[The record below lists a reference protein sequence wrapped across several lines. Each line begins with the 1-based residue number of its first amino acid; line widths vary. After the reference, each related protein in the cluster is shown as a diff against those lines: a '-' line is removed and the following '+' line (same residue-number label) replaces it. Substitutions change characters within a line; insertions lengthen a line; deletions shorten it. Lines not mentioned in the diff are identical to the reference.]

1 MRAAPA
7 SRQLSCGRW
16 SLDLSQPRVMGII
29 NVTPDSFSGD
39 GLAGAPQQAVAQGLQ
54 MVAQGADL
62 LDVGGEST
70 RPGAA
75 ELSVQEELDRVIPVI
90 EALVAR
96 VEAPVAVDTRKAAV
110 MVAAL
115 QAGATMINDVNA
127 LRGVEASFVRQVL
140 AARQEPIVLM
150 HMQGIPAT
158 MQAEPSYQD
167 VVAEVVAFLA
177 ERVRW
182 CEEQGIARSRL
193 LVDPG
198 IGFGK
203 DHAHN
208 MTLLCHLSALQVLE
222 VPVLLGVSR
231 KRLTGWLT
239 GEVEPHKRDVASHVL
254 AAWGVCAGAAIV
266 RVHDVAGARQAL
278 AVAQG
283 LRQWCKG

>member
-1 MRAAPA
+1 
-7 SRQLSCGRW
+7 
-16 SLDLSQPRVMGII
+16 MGII
-29 NVTPDSFSGD
+29 NMTPDSFSGD
-39 GLAGAPQQAVAQGLQ
+39 GLAGAPQQAVAQGLR

-90 EALVAR
+90 EALTAQVA
-96 VEAPVAVDTRKAAV
+96 VPVAVDTRKAEV
-110 MVAAL
+110 MAAAL
-115 QAGATMINDVNA
+115 QAGAAMINDVNA
-127 LRGVEASFVRQVL
+127 LRGVEASFVRRVL
-140 AARQEPIVLM
+140 AVRQEPIVLM
-150 HMQGIPAT
+150 HMRGIPAT
-158 MQAEPSYQD
+158 MQNAPSYQD

-177 ERVRW
+177 ERLRW

-203 DHAHN
+203 DHEHN
-208 MTLLCHLSALQVLE
+208 MTLLCHLSALQALR
-222 VPVLLGVSR
+222 VPVVLGVSR
-231 KRLTGWLT
+231 KRLAGWLT
-239 GEVEPHKRDVASHVL
+239 GESEPHKRDVASHVL

-266 RVHDVAGARQAL
+266 RVHDVVGARQAL

-283 LRQWCKG
+283 LRQWCMR